1 MVRWM
6 VSELPAGWAETT
18 LGAIGSVQSGM
29 GFPLEMQGQTEGVYP
44 VYKVGDVSRG
54 VLLDRGI
61 LRRSTNYVDAEA
73 AAILKGHIFPE
84 GSILFAK
91 IGEALRLN
99 RRAIVFREG
108 LADNNVMGFK
118 ADQGIDDGFL
128 YHFLRT
134 QDLASLSRS
143 TTIPSIRKSDV
154 EDITISLPPLAEQKR
169 IVQKL
174 DALLAQVDTLKAR
187 IDAMPALLKR
197 FREATLTSAMSGTLT
212 KDWRIES
219 SQSTAPEAPRM
230 CRQLL
235 ANERER
241 IWRGRGKYKPAVRSG
256 EVDASE
262 FSNLPEVWHRG
273 TLDEI
278 TWSVKDGPHF
288 SPKYATDGVRFISGG
303 NIRPGRID
311 LSTGKYISQELH
323 EELSARC
330 KPEYLDVLYTK
341 GGTTGFAAVNRTESE
356 FNVWVHVAVLKM
368 LPPSVV
374 DPFFVEFA
382 LNSPECYAQSQ
393 RYTHGVGNQDLG
405 LRRMIKI
412 VLPVPPIGEQREIV
426 RRVEQLFAYADQ
438 LEAKVATAKQRIDA
452 LTQSLLAKA
461 FRGELVP
468 QDPAAEPA
476 SVLLDRI
483 RAQRAATPKPKR
495 GRKAATS

>member
-1 MVRWM
+1 MSELPGGWCTSALSGLADTVRGVTYNKLQAQSTAEEGLLPILRANNINSGKLVFDDLVFVPEDCVSRTQVLLAGDIVVAMSSGSRSVVGKSAQVEAPWPGSFGAFCGVLRASQEIDARYLYYFTQSRAYRDR
-6 VSELPAGWAETT
+6 VSELAAGVNINNLKPGHFEK
-18 LGAIGSVQSGM
+18 ISV
-29 GFPLEMQGQTEGVYP
+29 PL
-44 VYKVGDVSRG
+44 
-54 VLLDRGI
+54 
-61 LRRSTNYVDAEA
+61 A
-73 AAILKGHIFPE
+73 
-84 GSILFAK
+84 
-91 IGEALRLN
+91 
-99 RRAIVFREG
+99 
-108 LADNNVMGFK
+108 
-118 ADQGIDDGFL
+118 
-128 YHFLRT
+128 
-134 QDLASLSRS
+134 
-143 TTIPSIRKSDV
+143 
-154 EDITISLPPLAEQKR
+154 PLAEQKR
-169 IVQKL
+169 IAQKL